1 MKKCPPGVICIENLS
16 MFFMAV
22 CVVIVV
28 YLFYNNM
35 NNQNIVVFLNEEF
48 GYRTFEWHPMMTQEE
63 FVNWWQNLNDS
74 DIIKYYFN
82 MKSLPGSLTQINPNE
97 NGNARIRIHGDPKNY
112 TPEFYCHFHDVDD
125 SFIEMNETRIPYR
138 RTTRRDWKENWVD
151 YQIKNRKEEPV
162 I

>member
-1 MKKCPPGVICIENLS
+1 
-16 MFFMAV
+16 
-22 CVVIVV
+22 
-28 YLFYNNM
+28 M
-35 NNQNIVVFLNEEF
+35 NNQNITVFINEEF
-48 GYRTFEWHPMMTQEE
+48 GYRTYQWNPNMTQEE
-63 FVNWWQNLNDS
+63 FVNWWGNLTDS

-82 MKSLPGSLTQINPNE
+82 IKSLPGTINQIIVNDQ
-97 NGNARIRIHGDPKNY
+97 GSSRTRMHGDPKSY

-125 SFIEMNETRIPYR
+125 SFIEMGETRIPYR

>member
-1 MKKCPPGVICIENLS
+1 
-16 MFFMAV
+16 
-22 CVVIVV
+22 
-28 YLFYNNM
+28 M